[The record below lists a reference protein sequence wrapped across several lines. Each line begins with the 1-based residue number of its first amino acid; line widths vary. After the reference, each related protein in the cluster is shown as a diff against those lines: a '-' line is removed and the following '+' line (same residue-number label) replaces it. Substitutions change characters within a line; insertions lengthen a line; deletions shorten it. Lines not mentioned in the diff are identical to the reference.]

1 VIQSMTGYG
10 EGQHVEEGLSYTLEL
25 RSLNNRYFKA
35 SIKLPE
41 SLQFLEIPVDKLLRS
56 RLGRGSITYTLRLR
70 SSTSD
75 ATCEINTEA
84 LQWYLDRLRQVDP
97 SDRAVSVDMAAIL
110 MLPGVCQP
118 RHMDE
123 QTKSKQWQIVQQLTE
138 QALDRLVVMRRE
150 EGKALH
156 ADLVGHCQSIRERLD
171 LIAQRGP
178 SVVQEY
184 HQRLA
189 QRVEELTAAA
199 RLKLDQADLAREVAV
214 FAERCDI
221 AEELSRLSNHLDRF
235 TALCDSN
242 DHAGRRLDF
251 LAQEMLREANTIG
264 SKGNDTEIS
273 CQIVEVKSSVDRLK
287 EQVQNVE

>member
-1 VIQSMTGYG
+1 MIQSMTGYG
-10 EGQHVEEGLSYTLEL
+10 EGQHVEEGLSYTLEI

-35 SIKLPE
+35 SIKVPE
-41 SLQFLEIPVDKLLRS
+41 PLQFLEIPIDKLLRS
-56 RLGRGSITYTLRLR
+56 RLGRGSINYTLRLR
-70 SSTSD
+70 CNTSD

-84 LQWYLDRLRQVDP
+84 LQWYLDRLAQVHP

-118 RHMDE
+118 RDMDE
-123 QTKSKQWQIVQQLTE
+123 QTKAKQWQLVQQLTN

-150 EGKALH
+150 EGEALH
-156 ADLVGHCQSIRERLD
+156 ADLLGHCQAIRERLEVVS
-171 LIAQRGP
+171 QRSP

-189 QRVEELTAAA
+189 RRVEELTAAA

-221 AEELSRLSNHLDRF
+221 AEELTRLRSHLDRF
-235 TALCDSN
+235 ATLCDSD

-273 CQIVEVKSSVDRLK
+273 RQIVEVKGSVDRLK

>member
-10 EGQHVEEGLSYTLEL
+10 EGQHAEEGVSYTLEL
-25 RSLNNRYFKA
+25 RSVNNRYFKA

-70 SSTSD
+70 SNTSG

-84 LQWYLDRLRQVDP
+84 LQWYLDRLGQVDS

-123 QTKSKQWQIVQQLTE
+123 QTKSKQWQIVQQLTD
-138 QALDRLVVMRRE
+138 QALARLVVMRRE
-150 EGKALH
+150 EGKALR
-156 ADLVGHCQSIRERLD
+156 ADLLGHCQNIRERLEI
-171 LIAQRGP
+171 IAQRGP

-189 QRVEELTAAA
+189 RRVEELTAAA
-199 RLKLDQADLAREVAV
+199 QLKLDQADLAREVAV

-221 AEELSRLSNHLDRF
+221 AEELARLSNHLDRF
-235 TALCDSN
+235 AALCDSN

-264 SKGNDTEIS
+264 SKGNDMEIS
-273 CQIVEVKSSVDRLK
+273 RQIVEVKSSVDRLK